1 MKINL
6 TPFKNMPIR
15 VDTEAGQMTYSD
27 HGILED
33 FDDVFVYLRKGH
45 ELLIIPFTA
54 IRIIKID

>member
-1 MKINL
+1 
-6 TPFKNMPIR
+6 MPIR
-15 VDTEAGQMTYSD
+15 VDTEGGQMTYSD

-33 FDDVFVYLRKGH
+33 FDDAFLYLRKGH